1 MAVQSKEENK
11 LIAGLPADYEV
22 VQADDQF
29 WLLAFLEVPTGE
41 SFTWR
46 YLIEDP
52 LEILEK
58 IPGNITLTPN
68 TVVSNG
74 EVVESAGQVTTDMWN
89 NSFNFGTVNQL
100 YAITNKME
108 EGATSY
114 DYLVETIKEEAKTAP
129 WLLSTDENG
138 NYDYLAVALEAA
150 QEGRTPRDAELMNTT
165 WYRTHDA
172 NQRAAVK
179 LKAQDPAT
187 YQTNYDAT
195 YDQIV
200 GDLMMNGVQTI
211 DPNLVTTLATNSIMG
226 TPGYS
231 DLQKIY
237 DKLTNNRL
245 PYSLPDEVA
254 AVIEGKPLNVIQATS
269 AVANDID
276 SILGPG
282 ASANADL
289 ESIANEREANPYWYA
304 ETYIPSLEESFAAKY
319 PQYKD
324 TNVNKYSTAA
334 PQWRYEWKNLVGQDP
349 DEQSSVWTQFISTN
363 DIKEREDIAFKYA
376 AELGTQ
382 TYQDKV
388 VADLEGVFGQPGQR
402 VTGGTMWNSR
412 VK

>member
-237 DKLTNNRL
+237 DKLTNDRL

-363 DIKEREDIAFKYA
+363 DIIEREDIAFKYA

-382 TYQDKV
+382 TYQDKA
-388 VADLEGVFGQPGQR
+388 VADLEEVFGQPGQR

>member
-172 NQRAAVK
+172 NQRAAFK

-187 YQTNYDAT
+187 YQTNYDTT

-237 DKLTNNRL
+237 DKLTNDRL

-382 TYQDKV
+382 TYQDKA

>member
-237 DKLTNNRL
+237 DKLTNDRL

-382 TYQDKV
+382 TYQDKA
-388 VADLEGVFGQPGQR
+388 VADLEEVFGQPGQR

>member
-1 MAVQSKEENK
+1 
-11 LIAGLPADYEV
+11 
-22 VQADDQF
+22 
-29 WLLAFLEVPTGE
+29 
-41 SFTWR
+41 
-46 YLIEDP
+46 
-52 LEILEK
+52 
-58 IPGNITLTPN
+58 
-68 TVVSNG
+68 
-74 EVVESAGQVTTDMWN
+74 MWN

-237 DKLTNNRL
+237 DKLTNDRL

-382 TYQDKV
+382 TYQDKA

-402 VTGGTMWNSR
+402 VTGGTMWNAR

>member
-1 MAVQSKEENK
+1 M
-11 LIAGLPADYEV
+11 
-22 VQADDQF
+22 
-29 WLLAFLEVPTGE
+29 
-41 SFTWR
+41 
-46 YLIEDP
+46 
-52 LEILEK
+52 
-58 IPGNITLTPN
+58 
-68 TVVSNG
+68 
-74 EVVESAGQVTTDMWN
+74 
-89 NSFNFGTVNQL
+89 
-100 YAITNKME
+100 
-108 EGATSY
+108 
-114 DYLVETIKEEAKTAP
+114 
-129 WLLSTDENG
+129 
-138 NYDYLAVALEAA
+138 
-150 QEGRTPRDAELMNTT
+150 
-165 WYRTHDA
+165 
-172 NQRAAVK
+172 
-179 LKAQDPAT
+179 
-187 YQTNYDAT
+187 
-195 YDQIV
+195 
-200 GDLMMNGVQTI
+200 
-211 DPNLVTTLATNSIMG
+211 
-226 TPGYS
+226 
-231 DLQKIY
+231 
-237 DKLTNNRL
+237 
-245 PYSLPDEVA
+245 PDEVA

-304 ETYIPSLEESFAAKY
+304 ETYIPSLEEAFAAKY

-382 TYQDKV
+382 TYQDKA

>member
-382 TYQDKV
+382 TYQDKA
-388 VADLEGVFGQPGQR
+388 VADLEEVFGQPGQR
-402 VTGGTMWNSR
+402 VTGGTMWNAR

>member
-29 WLLAFLEVPTGE
+29 WLLAFLEIPTGE

-68 TVVSNG
+68 TIVSNG

-237 DKLTNNRL
+237 DKLTNDRL

-304 ETYIPSLEESFAAKY
+304 ETYIPSLEEAFAAKY

-349 DEQSSVWTQFISTN
+349 DEQSAVWTQFISTN

-382 TYQDKV
+382 TYQDKA
-388 VADLEGVFGQPGQR
+388 VADLEEVFGQPGQR
-402 VTGGTMWNSR
+402 VTGGTMWNAR

>member
-187 YQTNYDAT
+187 YQTNYDTT

-237 DKLTNNRL
+237 DKLTNDRL

-382 TYQDKV
+382 TYQDKA

>member
-304 ETYIPSLEESFAAKY
+304 ETYIPSLEEAFAAKY

-382 TYQDKV
+382 TYQDKA
-388 VADLEGVFGQPGQR
+388 VADLEEVFGQPGQR

>member
-382 TYQDKV
+382 TYQDKA

-402 VTGGTMWNSR
+402 VTGGTMWNAR

>member
-237 DKLTNNRL
+237 DKLTNDRL

-382 TYQDKV
+382 TYQDKA
-388 VADLEGVFGQPGQR
+388 VADLEEVFGQPGQR
-402 VTGGTMWNSR
+402 VTGGTMWNAR

>member
-187 YQTNYDAT
+187 YQTNYDTT

-237 DKLTNNRL
+237 DKLTNDRL

-382 TYQDKV
+382 TYQDKA
-388 VADLEGVFGQPGQR
+388 VADLEEVFGQPGQR
-402 VTGGTMWNSR
+402 VTGGTMWNAR

>member
-237 DKLTNNRL
+237 DKLTNDRL

-304 ETYIPSLEESFAAKY
+304 ETYIPSLEEAFAAKY

-382 TYQDKV
+382 TYQDKA

>member
-211 DPNLVTTLATNSIMG
+211 DPNLVTTLATHSMMG
-226 TPGYS
+226 TSGYS

-237 DKLTNNRL
+237 DKLTNDRL

-289 ESIANEREANPYWYA
+289 ESIANEREANPFWYA
-304 ETYIPSLEESFAAKY
+304 ETYIPSLEEAFASKY

-382 TYQDKV
+382 TYQDKA

>member
-382 TYQDKV
+382 TYQDKA
-388 VADLEGVFGQPGQR
+388 VADLEEVFGQPGQR

>member
-138 NYDYLAVALEAA
+138 NYDYLSVALEAA

-187 YQTNYDAT
+187 YQTNYDTT

-382 TYQDKV
+382 TYQDKA
-388 VADLEGVFGQPGQR
+388 VADLEEVFGQPGQR

>member
-237 DKLTNNRL
+237 DKLTNDRL
-245 PYSLPDEVA
+245 PYNLPDEVA

-304 ETYIPSLEESFAAKY
+304 ETYIPSLEEAFAAKY

-382 TYQDKV
+382 TYQDKA
-388 VADLEGVFGQPGQR
+388 VADLEEVFGQPGQR

>member
-237 DKLTNNRL
+237 DKLTNDRL

>member
-187 YQTNYDAT
+187 YQTNYDTT

-237 DKLTNNRL
+237 DKLTNDRL

-382 TYQDKV
+382 TYQDKA
-388 VADLEGVFGQPGQR
+388 VADLEEVFGQPGQR

>member
-11 LIAGLPADYEV
+11 LIAGLPTDYEV

-29 WLLAFLEVPTGE
+29 WLLAFLEVPSGE

-187 YQTNYDAT
+187 YQTNYDTT

-200 GDLMMNGVQTI
+200 GDLIMNGVQTI
-211 DPNLVTTLATNSIMG
+211 DPNLVTTLATNSMMG
-226 TPGYS
+226 TQGYS

-237 DKLTNNRL
+237 DKLTNDRL

-254 AVIEGKPLNVIQATS
+254 AVIEGKPLEVIQSTS

-304 ETYIPSLEESFAAKY
+304 ETYIPSLEEAFAAKY

-334 PQWRYEWKNLVGQDP
+334 PQWRYEWKNLVGQDA
-349 DEQSSVWTQFISTN
+349 DEQSAVWTQFISTN

-376 AELGTQ
+376 AEIGTQ
-382 TYQDKV
+382 TYQDKA

>member
-11 LIAGLPADYEV
+11 LIAGLPTDYEV

-29 WLLAFLEVPTGE
+29 WLLAFLEVPSGE

-187 YQTNYDAT
+187 YQTNYDTT

-211 DPNLVTTLATNSIMG
+211 DPNLVTTLATNSMMG
-226 TPGYS
+226 TQGYS

-237 DKLTNNRL
+237 DKLTNDRL

-254 AVIEGKPLNVIQATS
+254 AVIEGKPLEVIQSTS

-304 ETYIPSLEESFAAKY
+304 ETYIPSLEEAFAAKY

-334 PQWRYEWKNLVGQDP
+334 PQWRYEWKNLVGQDA
-349 DEQSSVWTQFISTN
+349 DEQSAVWTQFISTN

-376 AELGTQ
+376 AEIGTQ
-382 TYQDKV
+382 TYQDKA

>member
-382 TYQDKV
+382 TYQDKA
-388 VADLEGVFGQPGQR
+388 VADLEEVFGQPGQR
-402 VTGGTMWNSR
+402 VTGGTMCNSR

>member
-11 LIAGLPADYEV
+11 LIAGLPTDYEV

-29 WLLAFLEVPTGE
+29 WLVAFLEVPSGE

-68 TVVSNG
+68 TVISNG

-187 YQTNYDAT
+187 YQTNYDAK
-195 YDQIV
+195 YDEIV

-211 DPNLVTTLATNSIMG
+211 DPNLVTTLATHSMMG
-226 TPGYS
+226 TSGYS

-237 DKLTNNRL
+237 DKLTNDRL

-254 AVIEGKPLNVIQATS
+254 AVIEGKPLEVIQSTS

-289 ESIANEREANPYWYA
+289 ESIANEREANPFWYA
-304 ETYIPSLEESFAAKY
+304 ETYIPSLEEAFAAKY

-334 PQWRYEWKNLVGQDP
+334 PQWRYEWKNLVGQDA
-349 DEQSSVWTQFISTN
+349 DEQSAVWTQFISTN

-376 AELGTQ
+376 AEIGTQ

>member
-187 YQTNYDAT
+187 YQTNYDTT

-237 DKLTNNRL
+237 DKLTNDRL

-349 DEQSSVWTQFISTN
+349 DEQSAVWTQFISTN

-382 TYQDKV
+382 TYQDKA

>member
-187 YQTNYDAT
+187 YQTNYDTT

-382 TYQDKV
+382 TYQDKA

>member
-11 LIAGLPADYEV
+11 LIAGLPTDYEV

-29 WLLAFLEVPTGE
+29 WLLAFLEVPSGE

-68 TVVSNG
+68 TVISNG

-100 YAITNKME
+100 YAITNEME

-114 DYLVETIKEEAKTAP
+114 DYLVKTIKEEAKTAP

-187 YQTNYDAT
+187 YQTNYDAK

-211 DPNLVTTLATNSIMG
+211 DPNLVTTLATHSMMG
-226 TPGYS
+226 TSGYS

-237 DKLTNNRL
+237 DKLTNDRL

-289 ESIANEREANPYWYA
+289 ESIANEREANPFWYA
-304 ETYIPSLEESFAAKY
+304 ETYIPSLEEAFAAKY

-382 TYQDKV
+382 TYQDKA
-388 VADLEGVFGQPGQR
+388 VADLEEVFGQPGQR

>member
-237 DKLTNNRL
+237 DKLTNDRL

-382 TYQDKV
+382 TYQDKA

>member
-11 LIAGLPADYEV
+11 LIAGLPTDYEV

-29 WLLAFLEVPTGE
+29 WLLAFLEVPSGE

-68 TVVSNG
+68 TVISNG

-100 YAITNKME
+100 YAITNEME

-114 DYLVETIKEEAKTAP
+114 DYLVKTIKEEAKTAP

-179 LKAQDPAT
+179 LKTQDPAT
-187 YQTNYDAT
+187 YQTNYDAK

-211 DPNLVTTLATNSIMG
+211 DPNLVTTLATHSMMG
-226 TPGYS
+226 TSGYS

-237 DKLTNNRL
+237 DKLTNDRL

-289 ESIANEREANPYWYA
+289 ESIANEREANPFWYA
-304 ETYIPSLEESFAAKY
+304 ETYIPSLEEAFAAKY

-382 TYQDKV
+382 TYQDKA
-388 VADLEGVFGQPGQR
+388 VADLEEVFGQPGQR

>member
-237 DKLTNNRL
+237 DKLTNDRL

-304 ETYIPSLEESFAAKY
+304 ETYIPSLEEAFAAKY

-382 TYQDKV
+382 TYQDKA
-388 VADLEGVFGQPGQR
+388 VADLEEVFGQPGQR

>member
-304 ETYIPSLEESFAAKY
+304 ETYIPSLEEAFAAKY

-382 TYQDKV
+382 TYQDKA
-388 VADLEGVFGQPGQR
+388 VADLEEVFGQPGQR
-402 VTGGTMWNSR
+402 VTGGTMWNAR

>member
-187 YQTNYDAT
+187 YQTNYDTT

-211 DPNLVTTLATNSIMG
+211 DPNLVTTLATNSMMG
-226 TPGYS
+226 TQGYS

-237 DKLTNNRL
+237 DKLTNDRL

-254 AVIEGKPLNVIQATS
+254 AVIEGKPLEVIQSTS

-304 ETYIPSLEESFAAKY
+304 ETYIPSLEEAFAAKY

-334 PQWRYEWKNLVGQDP
+334 PQWRYEWKNLVGQDA
-349 DEQSSVWTQFISTN
+349 DEQSAVWTQFISTN

-382 TYQDKV
+382 TYQDKA

>member
-187 YQTNYDAT
+187 YQTN
-195 YDQIV
+195 
-200 GDLMMNGVQTI
+200 
-211 DPNLVTTLATNSIMG
+211 
-226 TPGYS
+226 
-231 DLQKIY
+231 
-237 DKLTNNRL
+237 
-245 PYSLPDEVA
+245 
-254 AVIEGKPLNVIQATS
+254 
-269 AVANDID
+269 
-276 SILGPG
+276 
-282 ASANADL
+282 
-289 ESIANEREANPYWYA
+289 
-304 ETYIPSLEESFAAKY
+304 
-319 PQYKD
+319 
-324 TNVNKYSTAA
+324 
-334 PQWRYEWKNLVGQDP
+334 
-349 DEQSSVWTQFISTN
+349 
-363 DIKEREDIAFKYA
+363 
-376 AELGTQ
+376 
-382 TYQDKV
+382 
-388 VADLEGVFGQPGQR
+388 
-402 VTGGTMWNSR
+402 
-412 VK
+412 

>member
-114 DYLVETIKEEAKTAP
+114 DYLVETNKEEAKTAP

-382 TYQDKV
+382 TYQDKA

>member
-29 WLLAFLEVPTGE
+29 WLVAFLEVPSGE

-68 TVVSNG
+68 TVISNG

-187 YQTNYDAT
+187 YQTNYDAK
-195 YDQIV
+195 YDEIV

-211 DPNLVTTLATNSIMG
+211 DPNLVTTLATHSMMG
-226 TPGYS
+226 TSGYS

-237 DKLTNNRL
+237 DKLTNDRL

-254 AVIEGKPLNVIQATS
+254 AVIEGKPLEVIQSTS

-289 ESIANEREANPYWYA
+289 ESIANEREANPFWYA
-304 ETYIPSLEESFAAKY
+304 ETYIPSLEEAFAAKY

-334 PQWRYEWKNLVGQDP
+334 PQWRYEWKNLVGQDA
-349 DEQSSVWTQFISTN
+349 DEQSAVWTQFISTN

-376 AELGTQ
+376 AEIGTQ

>member
-200 GDLMMNGVQTI
+200 GDRMMNGVQTI

-237 DKLTNNRL
+237 DKLTNDRL

-382 TYQDKV
+382 TYQDKA
-388 VADLEGVFGQPGQR
+388 VADLEEVFGQPGQR
-402 VTGGTMWNSR
+402 VTGGTMWNAR

>member
-237 DKLTNNRL
+237 DKFTNNRL
-245 PYSLPDEVA
+245 PYMLPDEVA

-349 DEQSSVWTQFISTN
+349 YEQSSLWTQLISTN

-382 TYQDKV
+382 TYQDKA

>member
-11 LIAGLPADYEV
+11 LIAGLPTDYEV

-100 YAITNKME
+100 YAITNEME

-211 DPNLVTTLATNSIMG
+211 DPNLVTTLATHSMMG
-226 TPGYS
+226 TSGYS

-237 DKLTNNRL
+237 DKLTNDRL

-254 AVIEGKPLNVIQATS
+254 AVIEGKPLEVIQSTS

-289 ESIANEREANPYWYA
+289 ESIANEREANPFWYA
-304 ETYIPSLEESFAAKY
+304 ETYIPSLEEAFASKY

-382 TYQDKV
+382 TYQDKA
-388 VADLEGVFGQPGQR
+388 VADLEEVFGQPGQR

>member
-237 DKLTNNRL
+237 DKLTNDRL

-382 TYQDKV
+382 TYQDKA
-388 VADLEGVFGQPGQR
+388 VADLEGVFGQPGQS

>member
-237 DKLTNNRL
+237 DKLTNDRL

-382 TYQDKV
+382 TYQDKA
-388 VADLEGVFGQPGQR
+388 VADLEGGFGQPGQR

>member
-237 DKLTNNRL
+237 DKLTNDRL

-304 ETYIPSLEESFAAKY
+304 ETYKPSLEEAFAAKY

-382 TYQDKV
+382 TYQDKA